1 MENLY
6 DIEWHIHF
14 APGGFALR
22 AKRGAKS
29 CWCFNAGANIFTKWN
44 PAHVV
49 QSTHLLVKIHNTYF
63 LNLKLE
69 DTLCFL
75 CKYLSN
81 SKILLAPG
89 ECTGTSKCHL
99 TPDSVTLCWHN
110 FFVFFSLSV
119 FDYFFSKVEKVEGI
133 LSQIMCEMMSS
144 NVGQRTQKT
153 EDELISGIIFKV
165 VALLPEGTLLD
176 YAKKLSRHVR
186 QANENGGK
194 VLSKAHSILGLI
206 LFM

>member
-1 MENLY
+1 M
-6 DIEWHIHF
+6 
-14 APGGFALR
+14 
-22 AKRGAKS
+22 
-29 CWCFNAGANIFTKWN
+29 
-44 PAHVV
+44 
-49 QSTHLLVKIHNTYF
+49 
-63 LNLKLE
+63 
-69 DTLCFL
+69 
-75 CKYLSN
+75 
-81 SKILLAPG
+81 
-89 ECTGTSKCHL
+89 
-99 TPDSVTLCWHN
+99 
-110 FFVFFSLSV
+110 